1 MRSLFIL
8 GRDVRGQ
15 PRGGCAQAVFSNDEV
30 RRNGDASSE
39 IASPA
44 PALRCSDWFGHW
56 EQSITAAM
64 NCAILP
70 WRISAIFFAGIV
82 RTQGFGSRGG
92 AETRSNPALSAVSA
106 PPREQWLG
114 VRQCGVSFHAPNVAV
129 SRAPASAGR
138 IGWAFL
144 SLQNA
149 VPTASRSSRLIIGEY
164 ITLSILVDRGSS

>member
-1 MRSLFIL
+1 MNINISCF
-8 GRDVRGQ
+8 VNVEGQ
-15 PRGGCAQAVFSNDEV
+15 PRGGCAQAVFTADKG
-30 RRNGDASSE
+30 RWDGGASSE
-39 IASPA
+39 VASPA

-114 VRQCGVSFHAPNVAV
+114 VRQCGVSFHAPNVDYATE
-129 SRAPASAGR
+129 
-138 IGWAFL
+138 GW
-144 SLQNA
+144 
-149 VPTASRSSRLIIGEY
+149 LIIFP
-164 ITLSILVDRGSS
+164 